1 MVVFLFSNPV
11 KSILDFF
18 LEKYLDLSEA
28 EQHKARYLLYLL
40 LLSFTYV
47 LAVLTGQIFFSMGVI
62 YISGDLIGLGGVTH
76 ALILF
81 RNRRLEAA
89 GHTMLAAGLSMIV
102 THNVIH
108 DLANHDPAMRY
119 RIYITMVALFGMFLL
134 VISFF
139 RNKRILFIY
148 TIVFLAIIIA
158 HTVVIQYSL
167 LHTKEYKFVW
177 EHFIVAFTGIIAAS
191 FISRLLLEYIDLL
204 FSQNVKDAE
213 RIQLQ
218 NDALEKTVKERTSAL
233 QASNENLQEFAH
245 IVSHDLKEP
254 LRTISG
260 FITLVKKNLKGN
272 PTVSDETYEYMTYVT
287 KGTQQME
294 NLISDIL
301 EYSKL
306 NVEQY
311 EIGTLNANALVEDVL
326 SQLKS
331 SIHSSNA
338 TIHVG
343 ELGYC
348 VGVKRLLM
356 QLFQNLISNAIKYRD
371 DSRQLVID
379 IGRKSIAGSD
389 CFYVRDNGIGIP
401 AEYNKQI
408 FQAFK
413 RLHSK
418 TKYEGSGVGLAICK
432 KIVDI
437 HQGTIWVENEAEGGS
452 TFYFTLPESS
462 ATALPAMKA
471 VVHAD

>member
-1 MVVFLFSNPV
+1 
-11 KSILDFF
+11 
-18 LEKYLDLSEA
+18 
-28 EQHKARYLLYLL
+28 
-40 LLSFTYV
+40 
-47 LAVLTGQIFFSMGVI
+47 MGVI
-62 YISGDLIGLGGVTH
+62 YIAGDLLGLGGVTH

-81 RNRRLEAA
+81 RNRKLEAA
-89 GHTMLAAGLSMIV
+89 GHIMLAAGLSMIV
-102 THNVIH
+102 THNVVH
-108 DLANHDPAMRY
+108 DLVNHDPAMRY

-139 RNKRILFIY
+139 RNKRILSIY
-148 TIVFLAIIIA
+148 TIVFLAIVVA
-158 HTVVIQYSL
+158 HTLVIQNSL
-167 LHTKEYKFVW
+167 LGSKEYKFVW

-204 FSQNVKDAE
+204 FSQNLKDAE

-218 NDALEKTVKERTSAL
+218 NEALEKTVRERTSAL
-233 QASNENLQEFAH
+233 QSSNENLQEFAH

-260 FITLVKKNLKGN
+260 FITLVKKNLKDN
-272 PTVSDETYEYMTYVT
+272 PTVSNETYEYMTYVT

-294 NLISDIL
+294 TLISDIL

-311 EIGTLNANALVEDVL
+311 ETTALNANVLVQDVL

-331 SIHSSNA
+331 SIHKSNA
-338 TIHVG
+338 VIHVN

-348 VGVKRLLM
+348 VGVKSLLM

-371 DSRQLVID
+371 DSRALEIE
-379 IGRKSIAGSD
+379 IGRKETDGMD

-401 AEYNKQI
+401 VEYNRQI

-437 HQGTIWVENEAEGGS
+437 HHGTIWVENEPSGGS
-452 TFYFTLPESS
+452 TFYFTLPKSS
-462 ATALPAMKA
+462 AAALPAMKE